1 MGEKS
6 SAVRT
11 SLIAAGTAAIA
22 AVVTV
27 FAVGALGDVGRDIFG
42 NTETAIRL
50 RPNALGACELFG
62 KETGVI
68 VKKGKRIKWEV
79 ENLCP
84 ATQTVTLGNFRK
96 EAISL
101 KDNCNDAMV
110 GTFEWPFEPGPELAN
125 RQSVVPSDEKS
136 DKVKFKAKDLPGTY
150 YFDVCLGNVKV
161 DPRLIIDP

>member
-1 MGEKS
+1 MAEKS

-11 SLIAAGTAAIA
+11 GLIAAGAAVVA

-27 FAVGALGDVGRDIFG
+27 FTVGAFAGFGRDILG

-50 RPNALGACELFG
+50 RGACELFG

-68 VKKGKRIKWEV
+68 VKKGKRIKWKV

-84 ATQTVTLGNFRK
+84 APQTVTLGNFRK

-101 KDNCNDAMV
+101 KDNCTTRWSVLRVALRSSS
-110 GTFEWPFEPGPELAN
+110 ELAN
-125 RQSVVPSDEKS
+125 RQSVVPAGETS
-136 DKVKFKAKDLPGTY
+136 DKVKFKAKDFPGTY
-150 YFDVCLGNVKV
+150 YFDVCLGTAKV
-161 DPRLIIDP
+161 DPRLIIDR

>member
-1 MGEKS
+1 MAEKS

-11 SLIAAGTAAIA
+11 GLIAAGAAVVA

-27 FAVGALGDVGRDIFG
+27 FTVGAFAGFGRDILG

-50 RPNALGACELFG
+50 RTNSLGACELFG

-68 VKKGKRIKWEV
+68 VKKGKRIKWKV

-84 ATQTVTLGNFRK
+84 APQTVTLGNFRK

-110 GTFEWPFEPGPELAN
+110 GTFEWPFDPGPELAN
-125 RQSVVPSDEKS
+125 RQSVVPAGETS
-136 DKVKFKAKDLPGTY
+136 DKVKFKAKDFPGTY
-150 YFDVCLGNVKV
+150 YFDVCLGAAKV
-161 DPRLIIDP
+161 DPRLIIDR

>member
-6 SAVRT
+6 SVVRT
-11 SLIAAGTAAIA
+11 GLIAAGAA
-22 AVVTV
+22 AVAAFATV
-27 FAVGALGDVGRDIFG
+27 FAVGVLGDFGRDIFG

-50 RPNALGACELFG
+50 RTNALSACELFG

-68 VKKGKRIKWEV
+68 VKKGKKVTWRI
-79 ENLCP
+79 ENLCSSE
-84 ATQTVTLGNFRK
+84 QTVTLGNFRK
-96 EAISL
+96 EPIAV

-110 GTFEWPFEPGPELAN
+110 GIFDWPFEPGPELAN
-125 RQSVVPSDEKS
+125 RQSVVPSGGKS